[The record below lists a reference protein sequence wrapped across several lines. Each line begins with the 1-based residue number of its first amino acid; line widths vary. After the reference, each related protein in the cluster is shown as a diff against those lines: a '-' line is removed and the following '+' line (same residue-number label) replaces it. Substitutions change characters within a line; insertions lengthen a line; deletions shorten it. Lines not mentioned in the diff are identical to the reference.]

1 MNSQNPVSEFLF
13 ARPLREQTLLAIGGL
28 CIARML
34 LWLVIVKP
42 IHGLRD
48 DAAKTLLRSQQVYA
62 EVDQLAAL
70 LEASKSA
77 GDTSARSSNASMT
90 EIIDVSLRKY
100 GLSIRG
106 IQPGQ
111 QGEVFVRLEASP
123 TQSVWQWLYEM
134 EAVVGVKVNEL
145 TINPT
150 EKEGWVLLT
159 ARLEQTR

>member
-1 MNSQNPVSEFLF
+1 MSNANPLAEFLF
-13 ARPLREQTLLAIGGL
+13 ARPLREQTLLAVGAA
-28 CIARML
+28 CIALML

-48 DAAKTLLRSQQVYA
+48 EASKTLVRTQQVYA
-62 EVDQLAAL
+62 EVDQLAAK

-77 GDTSARSSNASMT
+77 GDINARSASGSMT
-90 EIIDVSLRKY
+90 EIIDVSLRKHS
-100 GLSIRG
+100 LSIRG

-111 QGEVFVRLEASP
+111 QGEMFVRLEASP
-123 TQSVWQWLYEM
+123 TQAVWKWLYEM
-134 EAVVGVKVNEL
+134 EAVVGIKINEL

-159 ARLEQTR
+159 ARLEQAR

>member
-1 MNSQNPVSEFLF
+1 MSNLNPFREFLY
-13 ARPLREQTLLAIGGL
+13 ARPLREQALLAFG
-28 CIARML
+28 AVAVSVML
-34 LWLVIVKP
+34 AWLLVVKP

-48 DAAKTLLRSQQVYA
+48 SAVDNLVRVQAVYA
-62 EVDQLAAL
+62 EVDLLAAKL
-70 LEASKSA
+70 QASQA
-77 GDTSARSSNASMT
+77 NANDSARSAGSSMT
-90 EIIDVSLRKY
+90 EIIDASLRKH

-111 QGEVFVRLEASP
+111 QGEMFVRLEASP

-134 EAVVGVKVNEL
+134 EAVVGVKINEL

-159 ARLEQTR
+159 VRLEQAR

>member
-1 MNSQNPVSEFLF
+1 MTNQNPISEFLF
-13 ARPLREQTLLAIGGL
+13 ARPLREQTLLAIGGC
-28 CIARML
+28 CIALML

-48 DAAKTLLRSQQVYA
+48 EASKTLVRTQQIYA
-62 EVDQLAAL
+62 EVDQLAAQ
-70 LEASKSA
+70 LEASRST
-77 GDTSARSSNASMT
+77 GDANTRSSNASMT

-159 ARLEQTR
+159 ARLEQAR